1 MSDPTSDS
9 GTDPPLPEGVSEGAA
24 GNGGPGP
31 RARYKRVQ
39 HIETEMTQSYM
50 DYAMSVIIGRA
61 LPDVR
66 DGLKPVQR
74 RVLYAMF
81 REGLLPSRSYSKC
94 AGIVGEVLKKYHP
107 HGDASVYDTLV
118 RLAQEFNL
126 RHPLID
132 GKGNFGSVDG
142 DPPAAYRYTEARLT
156 HFAVGMM
163 EDMDRSTV
171 SFHPN
176 FDGKAVEPEVL
187 PTVVPSLLVNGSD
200 GIAVGMA
207 TKIPPHNLREVTA
220 ALVHLIEHPEASE
233 EELNVALMEL
243 VPGPDFPTGARIHGR
258 RGVVAGYYE
267 GRGVLQV
274 RAVADFETLREGRQR
289 IVVSEIPYQVNKAR
303 LIEKIAELVKD
314 KRLTGI
320 SDLRDESDR
329 RGMRIVIE
337 LKRGE
342 EPQVVLNN
350 LYRHTALQTSFGMNL
365 LAIARNRPRLFS
377 LLGMLREFLQFRR
390 QVIRRRTRFELDRA
404 EQRLHILEGLAA
416 AVERLDEV
424 IEWIRSSRDP
434 ATARA
439 RLMRELRP
447 HRFAVDRELL
457 ARSGN
462 GRAEPDREGLSE
474 AQAQAILELRLQRLT
489 QMEQERIE
497 AEMAELGEKIR
508 DLRDLL
514 ASPERVDG
522 IVRDEAQAAARKHGN
537 DRRTEIVE
545 DSSDLTIEE
554 LIPIEDIVISVT
566 QAGYI
571 KRTPLTD
578 YRAQGRG
585 GTGHSGAGIR
595 AGDAIHDV
603 LIGNTHSR
611 ILFLTDEGVAY
622 RLKGY
627 QIPEAG
633 KAGAGR
639 AIVNLLRLPKERQ
652 VVAILPIPDDDEI
665 TEELHLF
672 TATRRGRVKRTP
684 LAQYRNVRAAGLR
697 AVRVNE
703 GDTLLAATLT
713 SGTSQVV
720 LTTRAGKAIRFPESD
735 VRSMGRDAAGVR
747 GIALRGDD
755 AVVSLIIVDKEAD
768 GGEGQEGT
776 SLLTVTQHGFGKM
789 SSLDLYRLQSRGGQG
804 ILNIKS
810 SVRNGA
816 TVATVG
822 VRSGEDVLAIT
833 AAGKAVR
840 IPVEDFRDLGR
851 ITQGVR
857 AIRVGESDEVVA
869 VTRIP
874 LAPPEELSPPKELT
888 PPEESVPEEQGAV
901 ADAAATSDAP
911 DESAGESETPRE
923 RESPTESE
931 P

>member
-1 MSDPTSDS
+1 MSEPSS
-9 GTDPPLPEGVSEGAA
+9 TDPEAS
-24 GNGGPGP
+24 GNATGSNGPVR
-31 RARYKRVQ
+31 RARYQRVQ

-66 DGLKPVQR
+66 DGLKPGQR

-81 REGLLPSRSYSKC
+81 REGLLPSRSFSKC

-118 RLAQEFNL
+118 RLAQGFNQ

-156 HFAVGMM
+156 QFAVAMM
-163 EDMDRSTV
+163 EDIDRSTV
-171 SFHPN
+171 NFHPN
-176 FDGKAVEPEVL
+176 FDGKTVEPEVL

-220 ALVHLIEHPEASE
+220 ALVHLIEHAEASDE
-233 EELNVALMEL
+233 HLNAELLQL
-243 VPGPDFPTGARIHGR
+243 VPGPDFPTGGRIHGR
-258 RGVVAGYYE
+258 RGIVGGYYE
-267 GRGVLQV
+267 GRGVIQV
-274 RAVADFETLREGRQR
+274 RAVADFETSREGRER

-314 KRLTGI
+314 KRLAGI

-329 RGMRIVIE
+329 RGMRVVIE

-365 LAIARNRPRLFS
+365 LAISHSRPRLFS

-390 QVIRRRTRFELDRA
+390 QVIRRRTRFDLDRA
-404 EQRLHILEGLAA
+404 EQRMHILEGLAA
-416 AVERLDEV
+416 AVDRLDEV
-424 IEWIRSSRDP
+424 IGWIRRSQDP
-434 ATARA
+434 ASARA

-447 HRFAVDRELL
+447 RRFSTDRELL

-462 GRAEPDREGLSE
+462 GRAEPDQEGLSE
-474 AQAQAILELRLQRLT
+474 AQAQAILDLRLQRLT
-489 QMEQERIE
+489 QMERERIE
-497 AEMAELGEKIR
+497 AEMADLAGKIR

-514 ASPERVDG
+514 QSPERVDG
-522 IVRDEAQAAARKHGN
+522 IIRDEAVAAARKHGN

-545 DSSDLTIEE
+545 DAGDLSIEE
-554 LIPIEDIVISVT
+554 LIPVEDIVISVT

-571 KRTPLTD
+571 KRTPLSD
-578 YRAQGRG
+578 YRAQARG
-585 GTGHSGAGIR
+585 GTGHSGARIR
-595 AGDAIHDV
+595 SGDAIHDV

-627 QIPEAG
+627 EIPEAG
-633 KAGAGR
+633 KAGTGR
-639 AIVNLLRLPKERQ
+639 AIVNVLRLPKERQ
-652 VVAILPIPDDDEI
+652 VVAIVPLPEEDEAS
-665 TEELHLF
+665 ESLHLF
-672 TATRRGRVKRTP
+672 TATRGGRVKRTP
-684 LAQYRNVRAAGLR
+684 FSQYKNVRAHGLR
-697 AVRVNE
+697 AVRIPE

-713 SGTSQVV
+713 SGGSQVV
-720 LTTRAGKAIRFPESD
+720 LTTRNGKAIRFLESD
-735 VRSMGRDAAGVR
+735 VRSMGRVSAGVR
-747 GIALRGDD
+747 GITLRGEDE
-755 AVVSLIIVDKEAD
+755 VVSLVTVDEQTN
-768 GGEGQEGT
+768 GGV
-776 SLLTVTQHGFGKM
+776 SLLTVTRQGYGKM
-789 SSLDLYRLQSRGGQG
+789 SSMEQYPLKKHRGGLG
-804 ILNIKS
+804 
-810 SVRNGA
+810 VRNISA
-816 TVATVG
+816 KNKPQVVRTVA
-822 VRSGEDVLAIT
+822 VRSGEDVILIT

-840 IPVEDFRDLGR
+840 IPVDNFRDLGR
-851 ITQGVR
+851 TTQGVR
-857 AIRVGESDEVVA
+857 AQQVGEGDEVVA

-874 LAPPEELSPPKELT
+874 PT
-888 PPEESVPEEQGAV
+888 PPDEEAPAAEDPAPTDPAVPSE
-901 ADAAATSDAP
+901 SD
-911 DESAGESETPRE
+911 ET
-923 RESPTESE
+923 
-931 P
+931 

>member
-1 MSDPTSDS
+1 
-9 GTDPPLPEGVSEGAA
+9 
-24 GNGGPGP
+24 
-31 RARYKRVQ
+31 
-39 HIETEMTQSYM
+39 MTQSYM

-156 HFAVGMM
+156 QVAVAMM
-163 EDMDRSTV
+163 EDIDRSTV

-176 FDGKAVEPEVL
+176 FDGKTVEPEVL
-187 PTVVPSLLVNGSD
+187 PTVVPNLLVNGSD

-220 ALVHLIEHPEASE
+220 ALVHLIEHPEASDE
-233 EELNVALMEL
+233 HLNAELLAL
-243 VPGPDFPTGARIHGR
+243 VPGPDFPTGGRIHGR
-258 RGVVAGYYE
+258 RGIVAAYYE
-267 GRGVLQV
+267 GRGIIQV
-274 RAVADFETLREGRQR
+274 RAVADFETSGEGRDR
-289 IVVSEIPYQVNKAR
+289 IVVTEIPYQVNKAR
-303 LIEKIAELVKD
+303 LIEKIADLVKD

-329 RGMRIVIE
+329 RGMRVVVE

-350 LYRHTALQTSFGMNL
+350 LYRHTALQMSFGMNL
-365 LAIARNRPRLFS
+365 LAISQNRPRLFS

-390 QVIRRRTRFELDRA
+390 LVIRRRTRFELDRA
-404 EQRLHILEGLAA
+404 EQRMHILEGLAA
-416 AVERLDEV
+416 AVDRLDEV
-424 IEWIRSSRDP
+424 IEWIRRSKDP
-434 ATARA
+434 ASARA
-439 RLMRELRP
+439 RLMRELQPR
-447 HRFAVDRELL
+447 RFSTDRELL
-457 ARSGN
+457 ARAGN

-474 AQAQAILELRLQRLT
+474 AQAQAILDLRLQRLT
-489 QMEQERIE
+489 QMERERIE
-497 AEMAELGEKIR
+497 AEMAELGERIH

-514 ASPERVDG
+514 QSPERVDG
-522 IVRDEAQAAARKHGN
+522 IIRDEAVAAARKYGN

-545 DSSDLTIEE
+545 DAGDLSIEE
-554 LIPIEDIVISVT
+554 LIPVEDIVISVT

-571 KRTPLTD
+571 KRTPLSD
-578 YRAQGRG
+578 YRAQSRG

-627 QIPEAG
+627 EIPEAG
-633 KAGAGR
+633 KAGTGR

-652 VVAILPIPDDDEI
+652 VVAIVPLPDDDEAP
-665 TEELHLF
+665 ESLHLF
-672 TATRRGRVKRTP
+672 TATRRGRVKRTSFSR
-684 LAQYRNVRAAGLR
+684 YRNVRAGGLR
-697 AVRVNE
+697 AVRIAE

-713 SGTSQVV
+713 SGDSEVV
-720 LTTRAGKAIRFPESD
+720 LTTRNGKAIRFQESD
-735 VRSMGRDAAGVR
+735 VRSMGRVSAGVR
-747 GIALRGDD
+747 GIKLRRDD
-755 AVVSLIIVDKEAD
+755 EVVSLVTVEGEMN
-768 GGEGQEGT
+768 GGG
-776 SLLTVTQHGFGKM
+776 SLLTVTQHGYGKM
-789 SSLDLYRLQSRGGQG
+789 SPLDLYRLQSRGGKG
-804 ILNIKS
+804 
-810 SVRNGA
+810 VRNIRSSERNGTTVG
-816 TVATVG
+816 TVA
-822 VRSGEDVLAIT
+822 VRGGEDLIAIT

-851 ITQGVR
+851 DTKGVR
-857 AIRVGESDEVVA
+857 VIRVRDGDEVVA
-869 VTRIP
+869 ITRIP
-874 LAPPEELSPPKELT
+874 PAPPEGDAEDAADEEAISSDGPPVAG
-888 PPEESVPEEQGAV
+888 PEE
-901 ADAAATSDAP
+901 
-911 DESAGESETPRE
+911 
-923 RESPTESE
+923 PTDS
-931 P
+931 